1 MHLVLI
7 IVTVRLYPPIVEIRL
22 AKPQFSCLKTSTGFD
37 ALDDGSYRLRLF
49 QDLEIAK
56 NADRQAGNASAS
68 DSAM

>member
-1 MHLVLI
+1 MERGREGISRLVRDDL
-7 IVTVRLYPPIVEIRL
+7 
-22 AKPQFSCLKTSTGFD
+22 FTSE
-37 ALDDGSYRLRLF
+37 DGSYRLRLF